1 MPRRPR
7 GHEDPAVARGE
18 TLVQSPIAIT
28 LNGASRELPAEIS
41 IAELVVMLAVR
52 GRYAVE
58 VNGEIVPRSAH
69 AGHSLGSG
77 DRVEVV
83 AAIGGG

>member
-1 MPRRPR
+1 M
-7 GHEDPAVARGE
+7 
-18 TLVQSPIAIT
+18 
-28 LNGASRELPAEIS
+28 LNGESRELPAVTT
-41 IAELVVMLAVR
+41 IADLIALLEVC

-58 VNGEIVPRSAH
+58 INGEIAPRSTH
-69 AGHSLGSG
+69 AEHRLANG

>member
-1 MPRRPR
+1 MTN
-7 GHEDPAVARGE
+7 
-18 TLVQSPIAIT
+18 TLRVMV
-28 LNGASRELPAEIS
+28 NGAPRALPADTTVAVL
-41 IAELVVMLAVR
+41 IALLDVR

-58 VNGEIVPRSAH
+58 VNGEIVPRSTH
-69 AGHSLGSG
+69 AEHRLVEG

>member
-1 MPRRPR
+1 MS
-7 GHEDPAVARGE
+7 ASVS
-18 TLVQSPIAIT
+18 VM
-28 LNGASRELPAEIS
+28 LNGESRELPARLS
-41 IAELVVMLAVR
+41 IAELITLLEVR

-58 VNGEIVPRSAH
+58 VNGEIVPRSQHGEQRLAD
-69 AGHSLGSG
+69 G

>member
-1 MPRRPR
+1 M
-7 GHEDPAVARGE
+7 
-18 TLVQSPIAIT
+18 LSPLRVM
-28 LNGASRELPAEIS
+28 LNGESRELPAVTT
-41 IAELVVMLAVR
+41 IADLLVLLEVG

-58 VNGEIVPRSAH
+58 INGEIAPRSTH
-69 AGHSLGSG
+69 AEHLLANG